1 MKTQPSPWQI
11 ASIIGSVWGAFEIVA
26 GSLLHNLAV
35 PTVAGT
41 VLSALGVV
49 IMVTGARVFGGK
61 GIFWRSALVCAALK
75 TVSPSPVILSPM
87 IGITLEGLLMELG
100 TLLLGNGIA
109 GYLLG
114 GGLAVLSI
122 LGFKLVRLIMIY
134 GTDLVEAYRSVFSF
148 AFSNEVLSTKGYL
161 IPILILVLIYLA
173 IGAFAALTGYR
184 GGNSIRKKYDVD
196 IIQLLPPQ
204 NRYMPT
210 VVKGYKGGVGF
221 LLFHIAWLII
231 FIFTKNYIPPV
242 YWLSGGAIY
251 LLLCLYRYG
260 RVRRLMSR
268 PTFWIAIVMVS
279 ILSSVFITL
288 GKHNSFIL
296 STEFFMQILAIL
308 IRASVVI
315 ISFSCISIELMSKGV
330 SRHFQGK
337 LFSPLATSY
346 IQAHGAL
353 PQLLTTLKG
362 GSRKI
367 FQPIPLIER
376 MFSQFTHQQHKAKNQ
391 HPIYIVSADR
401 HAGKTTFIK
410 EIIAWLENQHIPIA
424 GFISEG
430 LWDAQGNRSGFNLI
444 TFPQKKSQTLCDRI
458 SASWEKHESYYFNPT
473 AVEMGKQ
480 ALLNAPAGAV
490 VIIDEVGRFELD
502 GKLWADALSEIISRN
517 QNPIIIA
524 VRTPFVNE
532 VMLKWNLSNVKIIDA
547 TTDCPEEVAKTI
559 SSV

>member
-1 MKTQPSPWQI
+1 MKSQPSPWQI
-11 ASIIGSVWGAFEIVA
+11 ASVIGSVWGAFEIVA

-35 PTVAGT
+35 PMVAGT

-122 LGFKLVRLIMIY
+122 LGFKMVRLLMIY
-134 GTDLVEAYRSVFSF
+134 GTDLVEAYKSVFSF

-161 IPILILVLIYLA
+161 IPILIIVLIYVA

-196 IIQLLPPQ
+196 NIQLLPPS
-204 NRYMPT
+204 NSYMPT
-210 VVKGYKGGVGF
+210 VVKGYKGGIGF

-231 FIFTKNYIPPV
+231 FIFTKNYISPV

-251 LLLCLYRYG
+251 LLLCLFRYG

-268 PTFWIAIVMVS
+268 PTFWVAIIMVS
-279 ILSSVFITL
+279 ILSSVFIML
-288 GKHNSFIL
+288 GKNNALNL
-296 STEFFMQILAIL
+296 SSEFFMQILAIL
-308 IRASVVI
+308 VRASVVI

-330 SRHFQGK
+330 SRHFRGRM
-337 LFSPLATSY
+337 FSPLATSY
-346 IQAHGAL
+346 IHAHSAL
-353 PQLLTTLKG
+353 PQLITTLRG

-376 MFSQFTHQQHKAKNQ
+376 MYSQFTHQHTKNG
-391 HPIYIVSADR
+391 HPLPVYIVTADR

-410 EIIAWLENQHIPIA
+410 EMIAWLENQPVAIA

-430 LWDAQGNRSGFNLI
+430 QWDSQGNRSGFNLI
-444 TFPQKKSQTLCDRI
+444 TLPERKSQTLCDRI
-458 SASWEKHESYYFNPT
+458 SKTWVKQESFYFNP
-473 AVEMGKQ
+473 AAIEMGKQ
-480 ALLNAPAGAV
+480 ALLTAPKGAV
-490 VIIDEVGRFELD
+490 IFIDEVGRFELN
-502 GKLWADALSEIISRN
+502 GELWADALTEIITRN
-517 QNPIIIA
+517 QNPIIMA
-524 VRTPFVNE
+524 VRSTFVND
-532 VMLKWNLSNVKIIDA
+532 VITKWNLTNATIIDA
-547 TTDCPEEVAKTI
+547 TTHCPEVVAKTL
-559 SSV
+559 SAK